1 MAKFLL
7 RCAEDVDIFHAAAVI
22 AGSVMRIALEML
34 LMIRAF
40 GQTHA
45 SRYNNLCIISDAVCT
60 ISLAWLQSLNVII
73 DVFTFVFALIRRA
86 CVCSRYSA
94 MVLARCSAHG
104 CLGKRFVFGLG
115 SQCQCPVITSTV
127 HPISGCIACG
137 IFPSFDVAAT
147 PVGAVVL

>member
-45 SRYNNLCIISDAVCT
+45 SRYNNPCIISDAVCT

-73 DVFTFVFALIRRA
+73 DDF
-86 CVCSRYSA
+86 
-94 MVLARCSAHG
+94 
-104 CLGKRFVFGLG
+104 
-115 SQCQCPVITSTV
+115 
-127 HPISGCIACG
+127 
-137 IFPSFDVAAT
+137 
-147 PVGAVVL
+147 VGAIPVPNWSWFIRLVFDQYNHL

>member
-73 DVFTFVFALIRRA
+73 DVFTFVFKDGVSMALFLEKARVGDNRA
-86 CVCSRYSA
+86 
-94 MVLARCSAHG
+94 
-104 CLGKRFVFGLG
+104 
-115 SQCQCPVITSTV
+115 
-127 HPISGCIACG
+127 
-137 IFPSFDVAAT
+137 
-147 PVGAVVL
+147 

>member
-73 DVFTFVFALIRRA
+73 DVFTFVFALIRQA
-86 CVCSRYSA
+86 CVCSKYSA

-104 CLGKRFVFGLG
+104 CLGKRFVFGLE
-115 SQCQCPVITSTV
+115 SLLTL
-127 HPISGCIACG
+127 
-137 IFPSFDVAAT
+137 PSFGCCSITFPTAAE
-147 PVGAVVL
+147 PGVLGPSLSF

>member
-94 MVLARCSAHG
+94 MVLALCSAHG

-115 SQCQCPVITSTV
+115 SQYR
-127 HPISGCIACG
+127 
-137 IFPSFDVAAT
+137 
-147 PVGAVVL
+147 

>member
-73 DVFTFVFALIRRA
+73 DVFTFVF
-86 CVCSRYSA
+86 VHTVSE
-94 MVLARCSAHG
+94 
-104 CLGKRFVFGLG
+104 
-115 SQCQCPVITSTV
+115 VILFAV
-127 HPISGCIACG
+127 
-137 IFPSFDVAAT
+137 SFHR
-147 PVGAVVL
+147 VVLPNTFT

>member
-1 MAKFLL
+1 MLPCGRGLMAKFLL

-104 CLGKRFVFGLG
+104 CLGKLFVFGLG
-115 SQCQCPVITSTV
+115 SQYHMGRCGDGYPSGDSCRSTQ
-127 HPISGCIACG
+127 
-137 IFPSFDVAAT
+137 
-147 PVGAVVL
+147 

>member
-60 ISLAWLQSLNVII
+60 ISPAWLQSLNVII
-73 DVFTFVFALIRRA
+73 DDFTLVFQQPRVEHLK
-86 CVCSRYSA
+86 
-94 MVLARCSAHG
+94 ARDNTSNSTTVSTQT
-104 CLGKRFVFGLG
+104 L
-115 SQCQCPVITSTV
+115 SQEP
-127 HPISGCIACG
+127 
-137 IFPSFDVAAT
+137 
-147 PVGAVVL
+147 L

>member
-1 MAKFLL
+1 M
-7 RCAEDVDIFHAAAVI
+7 E
-22 AGSVMRIALEML
+22 IALEML

-60 ISLAWLQSLNVII
+60 ISPAWLQSLNVII

-104 CLGKRFVFGLG
+104 CLGKLFGFW
-115 SQCQCPVITSTV
+115 I
-127 HPISGCIACG
+127 
-137 IFPSFDVAAT
+137 
-147 PVGAVVL
+147 

>member
-73 DVFTFVFALIRRA
+73 DDFTFVLTWRN
-86 CVCSRYSA
+86 
-94 MVLARCSAHG
+94 VLVPAKAG
-104 CLGKRFVFGLG
+104 FIMLG
-115 SQCQCPVITSTV
+115 
-127 HPISGCIACG
+127 AY
-137 IFPSFDVAAT
+137 AT
-147 PVGAVVL
+147 ADAFR